1 LGKMSIGLKMGLSS
15 SSVRWLLG
23 DGKMI
28 VLLVGFLVA
37 CCLPSSVSAEG
48 SGNGMNGNETDEL
61 PKCEPGLLFPVW
73 EPQDDLSFGDRF
85 ARGLAYFLA
94 MLYMFIGVSIISD
107 RFMASIEVITSKEK
121 EVRVKR
127 PNGEIQIVVVRVWN
141 ETVANLTL
149 MALGSSAPEIL
160 LSIIEIYAKDYESGD
175 LGPGTIVGSAAFNL
189 LVIIAICVY
198 VIPNDEVRRIKH
210 LRVFFVTA
218 TWSVFAYLWL
228 LVILKVTSP
237 GVVDLWEGIVTFL
250 FFPATVLTAYLADR
264 RIYKFVTKQFRIGRG
279 GMIVETEGTEM
290 KSNLESGL
298 RVFEEE
304 GASEEIR
311 EFEQSRRDYITM
323 LRELRKKNPNIDAD
337 QLETMAREE
346 ILNKGPKS
354 RAFYRMQAT
363 RKLVGGQNLMKKMQ
377 EKAASDANIDQ
388 AGKEPKERKEDD
400 HITKVFFDP
409 GHYTVL
415 ENVGQFK
422 VTVVRDGGDLNL
434 TVLVD
439 YKTEDGTASGD
450 QDYVSAAGT
459 VTFAPGETTQ
469 TIQLEVIDDDVFE
482 EDEHFYVRLT
492 NARFSP
498 TDTLTQ
504 MNGSAGQPPKFP
516 EVQLSPPF
524 LATVIILDDDHCGVF
539 NLDKKDIETVESIG
553 TYDVKVSRW
562 SGARGRV
569 VVPYETEE
577 GTAKPGKDYVHV
589 EDELIFENNDTE
601 KYIQIQILEEDSYEK
616 DEKDE
621 SQLTEDEKIA
631 IQGLPKLGS
640 DDRCQIRVKESKEFK
655 NTVDKLLQRANA
667 SMLVGTSSWK
677 EQFIEAI
684 TVSAG
689 EEDGGDEDEEGGEA
703 EEKVPSCGDYVMHF
717 LTIFWKI
724 IFACVPPTDIAGGYV
739 AFVVSI
745 IGIGLL
751 TAVIGDLASHL
762 GCTIGL
768 KDSVTAIAFVALG
781 TSIPDIMDGYVTFVI
796 SILMIGCLTAVI
808 GDLASHLGCTV
819 GLKDSVTAIAFVA
832 LGTSVPDT
840 FASKVAA
847 IQDEFADASVGNV
860 TGSNAVNVFLGIG
873 IAWSIAAFYHEY
885 LHNLDGCVDRPGY
898 VCGKFNV
905 DPGSLA
911 YSVFLFCSCAGVA
924 IFVML
929 LRRLPQLGGGE
940 LGGPPK
946 FKYPTSILF
955 FCLWLFYVTM
965 SSLEAYGHCYYSV
978 NIIHDD
984 DDV

>member
-1 LGKMSIGLKMGLSS
+1 MSIGLKMGLSS

-23 DGKMI
+23 DVKM
-28 VLLVGFLVA
+28 VLLLVGFLVA
-37 CCLPSSVSAEG
+37 CCLPSAVSAEG
-48 SGNGMNGNETDEL
+48 NGNESEEL
-61 PKCEPGLLFPVW
+61 PRCEPGLLFPVW
-73 EPQDDLSFGDRF
+73 EPQEDLSFGDRF

-121 EVRVKR
+121 EVKIKR
-127 PNGEIQIVVVRVWN
+127 PNGEVQIVVVRVWN

-237 GVVDLWEGIVTFL
+237 GVVDLWEGVVTFL

-279 GMIVETEGTEM
+279 GMIVESEGHEM
-290 KSNLESGL
+290 KSNVESGGL
-298 RVFEEE
+298 RIFEEE

-337 QLETMAREE
+337 QLESMAREE

-388 AGKEPKERKEDD
+388 AGKEPAERKEDD

-450 QDYVSAAGT
+450 QDYVSSAGT
-459 VTFAPGETTQ
+459 ITFAPGETTQ
-469 TIQLEVIDDDVFE
+469 TITLEVIDDDVFE

-504 MNGSAGQPPKFP
+504 MNGAAGQPPKFP

-539 NLDKKDIETVESIG
+539 NLEKKDIETVESIG

-569 VVPYETEE
+569 AVPYETEE

-616 DEKDE
+616 DVLFYLNIKEPKLLEATDEQGAALALKEKDE

-689 EEDGGDEDEEGGEA
+689 EDDGGDEDEEGGEV

-739 AFVVSI
+739 AFVTSI
-745 IGIGLL
+745 LGIGVL
-751 TAVIGDLASHL
+751 TAIIGDLASHL

-781 TSIPDIMDGYVTFVI
+781 TSIPD
-796 SILMIGCLTAVI
+796 
-808 GDLASHLGCTV
+808 
-819 GLKDSVTAIAFVA
+819 
-832 LGTSVPDT
+832 T

-847 IQDEFADASVGNV
+847 IQDEYADASVGNV

-873 IAWSIAAFYHEY
+873 IAWTIATFYHEY
-885 LHNLDGCVDRPGY
+885 IKDLTGCVDRPGY

-965 SSLEAYGHCYYSV
+965 SSLEAYGV
-978 NIIHDD
+978 
-984 DDV
+984 VQGF